1 MICQNCGSQMVET
14 ESSVSCPECHPRLS
28 YRTTPCGITT
38 HPCPECARLRA
49 EVQKAGTQVA
59 HMYPIVL
66 VFATLH
72 AADHQLPDGELFPV
86 HQQILDAALPYFQEE
101 QNT

>member
-14 ESSVSCPECHPRLS
+14 ESSVSCPECHPRLN

-38 HPCPECARLRA
+38 HPCPECARVRDELR
-49 EVQKAGTQVA
+49 KAGTLVA
-59 HMYPIVL
+59 HMYLIVL
-66 VFATLH
+66 AFATTH
-72 AADHQLPDGELFPV
+72 AANHLLPDGEFFTA
-86 HQQILDAALPYFQEE
+86 HQQILAAALPYFQEE